1 MEKPKNPKETI
12 GRLAKYLMA
21 YKGQMLLVIVGF
33 IYSLWS
39 QGSRALIWI
48 IGSLLLS
55 LIVAMVMKRNKTV

>member
-1 MEKPKNPKETI
+1 VTGVQTCALPI
-12 GRLAKYLMA
+12 L
-21 YKGQMLLVIVGF
+21 IIGF

-48 IGSLLLS
+48 IGAILLS